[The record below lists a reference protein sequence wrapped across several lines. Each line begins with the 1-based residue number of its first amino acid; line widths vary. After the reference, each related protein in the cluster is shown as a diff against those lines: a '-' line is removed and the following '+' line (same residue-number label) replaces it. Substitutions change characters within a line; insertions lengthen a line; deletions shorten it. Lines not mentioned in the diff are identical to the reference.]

1 MSGCR
6 EVTQTHTRCAL
17 PSAGVLGG
25 TLPASSP
32 TAGLREPPSCPR
44 SLTRGAPCG
53 RAASCGWMFSAKS
66 REGNLQVLNL
76 EQRPERAGNSTKY
89 YLFFVFILGNSCSA
103 AHEVP
108 GPGFEDE
115 TTPDPLTH
123 CTRPGIEPAPR
134 QRRLEPPASG
144 SLSPLHRGRK
154 SSCSFLHQGKPGLTQ
169 ETLLTEHSGQADTT
183 TFPVTDLKQ
192 QSGMQGSWP

>member
-1 MSGCR
+1 MVVQPPVAGCFLKVQR
-6 EVTQTHTRCAL
+6 R
-17 PSAGVLGG
+17 
-25 TLPASSP
+25 
-32 TAGLREPPSCPR
+32 RPPSSQPR
-44 SLTRGAPCG
+44 TKARTRRQFNKILPC
-53 RAASCGWMFSAKS
+53 
-66 REGNLQVLNL
+66 
-76 EQRPERAGNSTKY
+76 NSF
-89 YLFFVFILGNSCSA
+89 FFVFILGNSCSA

-123 CTRPGIEPAPR
+123 CTRPGIEPPPR
-134 QRRLEPPASG
+134 QRQPEPPASG

-192 QSGMQGSWP
+192 QSGMQASLP